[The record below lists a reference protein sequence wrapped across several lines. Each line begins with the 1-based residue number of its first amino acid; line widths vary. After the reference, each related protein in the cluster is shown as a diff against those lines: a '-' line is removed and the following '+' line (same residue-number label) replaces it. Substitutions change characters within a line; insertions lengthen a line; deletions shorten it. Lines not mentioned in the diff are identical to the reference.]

1 MKAAIALPASFLAAL
16 LSLQGGP
23 GVVAQSFNPEA
34 EARFNVGLSHL
45 REGRYDLAV
54 DTIKQAIKVDP
65 KNAFFQKGLGTAY
78 AAQKKYTE
86 AIAAFQKALELNPY
100 YVDVRNDLGT
110 AYMLSGKVAEGKKE
124 FLALFSDPTNPT
136 PEITARN
143 LGQAYLEEKN
153 YVEALNWY
161 RTASAR
167 AKNYG
172 DAYVGA
178 AEALLGLGRIEDAIQ
193 GLELGYKEIPD
204 EPQLNLVLGQVY
216 FQAGRFSES
225 RVKMEAAVRLDPRG
239 PVGQKAAEL
248 LKNFPK

>member
-1 MKAAIALPASFLAAL
+1 MKGVFLLPVVLLLAFA
-16 LSLQGGP
+16 QGAG
-23 GVVAQSFNPEA
+23 AQSFNQEA

-54 DTIKQAIKVDP
+54 DTIKQAIKGDP
-65 KNAFFQKGLGTAY
+65 KNAFFYKGLGTAY

-86 AIAAFQKALELNPY
+86 AIAAYQKALELNPY

-110 AYMLSGKVAEGKKE
+110 AYMLSGKVDEGKKE
-124 FLALFSDPTNPT
+124 FLTLFSDPTNPT

-153 YVEALNWY
+153 YPEALNWY
-161 RTASAR
+161 RTATAR
-167 AKNYG
+167 AKNYSE
-172 DAYVGA
+172 AYVGA
-178 AEALLGLGRIEDAIQ
+178 ADSLLGLGRIEDAIQ

-204 EPQLNLVLGQVY
+204 EPQLNLALGQLY
-216 FQAGRFSES
+216 FQAGRFSEA

-239 PVGQKAAEL
+239 PAGRKAAEL
-248 LKNFPK
+248 LKTLPK